1 MPSAVREMMEVT
13 DEGIAMA
20 DSDVNLNMNNCD
32 DGCATFDVQR
42 FLRGLDAI
50 FDAHKAPEQAE
61 PYLQKARTEAEHSHD
76 DVGLLTVLNETM
88 GFYRSQGR
96 HTDNLPIIRESLSIA
111 DHLHLQEINPQTW
124 ATTLINAATGMR
136 AAGQYEEAE
145 QLYRQA
151 LDTATSAF
159 SPTDRRLAA
168 LHNNMSMLYSEPVV
182 SISRSA
188 SWNRRWTCWSNL
200 PPMRALISTL
210 PPRTPILRCCS
221 CRWTG
226 IGRATPC
233 STPRKR

>member
-61 PYLQKARTEAEHSHD
+61 PYLQKARTEAEHSHND
-76 DVGLLTVLNETM
+76 AGLLTVLNETM

-111 DHLHLQEINPQTW
+111 DHLHLQEIDPQAW

-151 LDTATSAF
+151 LDAATSAF

-168 LHNNMSMLYSEPVV
+168 LHNNMSMLYSETGRLNQAKRELEQALDLLEQ
-182 SISRSA
+182 SS
-188 SWNRRWTCWSNL
+188 
-200 PPMRALISTL
+200 PMRALT
-210 PPRTPILRCCS
+210 
-221 CRWTG
+221 
-226 IGRATPC
+226 
-233 STPRKR
+233 

>member
-1 MPSAVREMMEVT
+1 MSSAVREMMKVT

-20 DSDVNLNMNNCD
+20 DSDVNLNMDNCD

-61 PYLQKARTEAEHSHD
+61 PYLQKARTEAEHSHND
-76 DVGLLTVLNETM
+76 AGLLTVLNETM

-111 DHLHLQEINPQTW
+111 DHLHLQEIDPQAW

-151 LDTATSAF
+151 LDAATSVF
-159 SPTDRRLAA
+159 SPPTDAWPRCTTICPCCTAK
-168 LHNNMSMLYSEPVV
+168 PVV
-182 SISRSA
+182 SIRRSA

-200 PPMRALISTL
+200 P
-210 PPRTPILRCCS
+210 RCE
-221 CRWTG
+221 R
-226 IGRATPC
+226 
-233 STPRKR
+233 

>member
-61 PYLQKARTEAEHSHD
+61 PYLQKARTEAEHSHND
-76 DVGLLTVLNETM
+76 AGLLTVLNETM

-111 DHLHLQEINPQTW
+111 DHLHLQEIDPQAW

-136 AAGQYEEAE
+136 AAGQYEEAVPSG
-145 QLYRQA
+145 A
-151 LDTATSAF
+151 
-159 SPTDRRLAA
+159 
-168 LHNNMSMLYSEPVV
+168 
-182 SISRSA
+182 
-188 SWNRRWTCWSNL
+188 
-200 PPMRALISTL
+200 
-210 PPRTPILRCCS
+210 
-221 CRWTG
+221 
-226 IGRATPC
+226 
-233 STPRKR
+233 